1 MQQSPSSS
9 TDTGAAVER
18 LVQLY
23 EQLAPDHLQ
32 RLDSYYASDAHFK
45 DPFNEVRGV
54 TAIAGI
60 FAHMFDTLQEPRFVV
75 TERLVQERQAFLA
88 WEFRFRLQR
97 WRPGSEQCI
106 RGASLLHFDA
116 QGLVC
121 QHRDYWDAAEELYEK
136 LPLLG
141 ILMRWL
147 RKAGSASRKTPHA
160 HRSSP

>member
-9 TDTGAAVER
+9 TDVAAAVER

-23 EQLAPDHLQ
+23 EQLTPGHLQ

-75 TERLVQERQAFLA
+75 TERLVQGRQAFLA
-88 WEFRFRLQR
+88 WEFHFRFRR
-97 WRPGSEQCI
+97 RRPDSEQCI
-106 RGASLLHFDA
+106 RGATLLSFDA

-141 ILMRWL
+141 SLMRWL

>member
-9 TDTGAAVER
+9 TDVAAAVER

-23 EQLAPDHLQ
+23 EQLTPGHLQ

-45 DPFNEVRGV
+45 DPFNEVHGV

-60 FAHMFDTLQEPRFVV
+60 FAQMFDTLQEPRFVV
-75 TERLVQERQAFLA
+75 TERLVQGRQAFLA
-88 WEFRFRLQR
+88 WEFHFRVR
-97 WRPGSEQCI
+97 RRRPDSEQCI
-106 RGASLLHFDA
+106 RGATLLSFDA

-141 ILMRWL
+141 FLMRWL

>member
-1 MQQSPSSS
+1 MKA
-9 TDTGAAVER
+9 DELDA
-18 LVQLY
+18 LVAFFEHLRP
-23 EQLAPDHLQ
+23 ESLAEFG
-32 RLDSYYASDAHFK
+32 RYYAGDAHFK

-75 TERLVQERQAFLA
+75 TERLIQERQAFLA
-88 WEFRFRLQR
+88 WEFRFRLRR

-106 RGASLLHFDA
+106 RGASLLRFDA

-147 RKAGSASRKTPHA
+147 RNAGSASRKTLHA
-160 HRSSP
+160 HRSPP

>member
-9 TDTGAAVER
+9 TDVAAAVER

-23 EQLAPDHLQ
+23 EQLTPGHLQ

-75 TERLVQERQAFLA
+75 TERLVQGRQAFLA
-88 WEFRFRLQR
+88 WEIHFRFRR
-97 WRPGSEQCI
+97 RRPDSEQCI
-106 RGASLLHFDA
+106 RGATLLSFDA